1 MSKKVIIELFLF
13 FVFLCLLMPLSGGF
27 VFDIGEWRSWALHI
41 NEHGITHIYESNANY
56 PPVIM
61 YFLYIYNLIQ
71 GTTQKIADNIYY
83 FKIVPILFD
92 FLPIIL
98 LIIFKKTYELKKGY
112 YYFLL
117 FNIAYLYNSV
127 IWGQLD
133 SIHSNLILTAIF
145 LSLRYPT
152 IAMMVFV
159 LALNMKIQ
167 TIIFFPI
174 FLLSFLAK
182 AGSIKEFFKSVL
194 AGSILQ
200 IILVVPFIIAGTFN
214 QLSVIITSSTTIFP
228 FASMNAFNIWHIVL
242 KDDPRNVLDSTTS
255 IIGLNYKQIGLC
267 LFFTI
272 SAITLLPLIIKTIR
286 ISVSKKIS
294 KNYQELVFLTS
305 GVIALVFFSF
315 NTQMHERYSHPA
327 LIFLFFY
334 GLYKKNFVLYVLV
347 SIAYF
352 LNMEKVLRH
361 FNWSYHTF
369 IFENKTIA
377 YLFLIILLIGIINIY
392 KNYKFKEDLIYLKNR
407 FQKKGVIA
415 INTNNDN

>member
-27 VFDIGEWRSWALHI
+27 VFDIGEWKSWALHI
-41 NEHGITHIYESNANY
+41 HKFGIAHIYESNANY

-61 YFLYIYNLIQ
+61 YFLYLYDLIQ
-71 GTTQKIADNIYY
+71 GNEQKIAENIYY
-83 FKIVPILFD
+83 FKIVPIFFD
-92 FLPIIL
+92 CIPIIL
-98 LIIFKKTYELKKGY
+98 LVIFKKTYELKKGY

-152 IAMMVFV
+152 VAIMIFI

-167 TIIFFPI
+167 TIIFLPI
-174 FLLSFLAK
+174 FLMSFIVK
-182 AGSIKEFFKSVL
+182 IVSIRVLLKSIL
-194 AGSILQ
+194 AGVILQ
-200 IILVVPFIIAGTFN
+200 LLLFMPFIIAGTFS

-228 FASMNAFNIWHIVL
+228 FASMNAFNIWHIIL
-242 KDDPRNVLDSTTS
+242 KDNPINVLDSTTS
-255 IIGLNYKQIGLC
+255 ILGLNYKQIGML
-267 LFFTI
+267 LFFII
-272 SAITLLPLIIKTIR
+272 SSVALFPLIIKTIR
-286 ISVSKKIS
+286 VLISKKIP
-294 KNYQELVFLTS
+294 KKYQELVFLTS
-305 GVIALVFFSF
+305 GIITLIFFFF

-334 GLYKKNFVLYVLV
+334 GLYKSNFTLYILT

-352 LNMEKVLRH
+352 LNMEKVLRNY
-361 FNWSYHTF
+361 NWAYHTF

-377 YLFLIILLIGIINIY
+377 CLFLSIIVIGIVQII
-392 KNYKFKEDLIYLKNR
+392 KNYNLKDDILFIRKSKMPYKSKE
-407 FQKKGVIA
+407 VA
-415 INTNNDN
+415 

>member
-13 FVFLCLLMPLSGGF
+13 FAFLCLLMPLSGGF
-27 VFDIGEWRSWALHI
+27 VFDIGEWKSWALHI
-41 NEHGITHIYESNANY
+41 HEHGITHIYESNANY

-61 YFLYIYNLIQ
+61 YFLYLYNLIQ
-71 GTTQKIADNIYY
+71 GSAQKIAENIYY
-83 FKIVPILFD
+83 FKIIPILFD
-92 FLPIIL
+92 LLPIIL
-98 LIIFKKTYELKKGY
+98 LVIFKKTYELKKGY
-112 YYFLL
+112 YYFLI

-145 LSLRYPT
+145 LSVRYPA
-152 IAMMVFV
+152 IAMMIFV

-167 TIIFFPI
+167 TIIFLPI
-174 FLLSFLAK
+174 FLMSFITK
-182 AGSIKEFFKSVL
+182 TVSTKEFLKSIL
-194 AGSILQ
+194 AGSVLQ
-200 IILVVPFIIAGTFN
+200 IILVIPFIIAGTFN
-214 QLSVIITSSTTIFP
+214 QLSVIITSATTIFP

-242 KDDPRNVLDSTTS
+242 SDNPINVLDSTTS
-255 IIGLNYKQIGLC
+255 IIGLSYKQIGLF
-267 LFFTI
+267 LFFVI
-272 SAITLLPLIIKTIR
+272 SAITLFPLIIKTIR
-286 ISVSKKIS
+286 VSISKKTP

-305 GVIALVFFSF
+305 GIVALVFFFF

-334 GLYKKNFVLYVLV
+334 GLYRRNFILYILT

-369 IFENKTIA
+369 IFENRTTA
-377 YLFLIILLIGIINIY
+377 YLFLIILIIGIINIY
-392 KNYKFKEDLIYLKNR
+392 RNYVFKEDFVFVKNR
-407 FQKKGVIA
+407 FLKKDSQA
-415 INTNNDN
+415 ISENTV